1 MLSEENKV
9 ILIKRL
15 KSLAW
20 RVGALV
26 GTVVIA
32 FISANLELLNLPLW
46 AVGFIGLV
54 MGEVTKYLNTKK

>member
-26 GTVVIA
+26 GTVIIA